1 MTGKIRAV
9 KPGLEAVRILRAY
22 LKKYPFT
29 TEFFKE
35 NVPLDLDAFAK
46 RFGVK
51 LYGFVPALVYYLDNQ
66 IRFAFREEVTL

>member
-1 MTGKIRAV
+1 MSGRIKAV
-9 KPGLEAVRILRAY
+9 KPGLEAVQVLRAY

-29 TEFFKE
+29 SEFFKDS
-35 NVPLDLDAFAK
+35 PSLDLDAFAK

-51 LYGFVPALVYYLDNQ
+51 LYGFMPSLVYYLDNQ